1 MGDSICEPQTNSSG
15 TLSANE
21 VRQLCAVH
29 CQPRTVGFRFM
40 QCATNWEGMFY
51 STMYCQCNE
60 LFNRNFRE
68 LLAPEDRLVGLSNQ
82 NSRLDHLFLKEH
94 DNCFTCPPFG
104 VSVNVLQSDLK
115 YTHVDLPF

>member
-1 MGDSICEPQTNSSG
+1 MDDCQKLACWCLYAGAYTLQCTDSPEQWGFGAVCDELPVFNSTG
-15 TLSANE
+15 GN
-21 VRQLCAVH
+21 V
-29 CQPRTVGFRFM
+29 
-40 QCATNWEGMFY
+40 
-51 STMYCQCNE
+51 
-60 LFNRNFRE
+60 